1 MEDRPASLKQH
12 SNRKLRVLLLAELC
26 NPRWASVPLEA
37 YSLAKALSERDDVDI
52 TLVSQVRSREALESD
67 SIAAKVD
74 LRLID
79 NEFVGRPF
87 FRISQWL
94 RGGSQLSWTTALA
107 LTWPAYIV
115 FEKMVYRQFRDKL
128 RTHSFDVIHRISPIS
143 QTLGSPLASLTKV
156 PMLIGPLNGGLPW
169 PTEYPELRAKEREW
183 LVPLRGLY
191 RYLPYHRSTYR
202 CVRGVIAGSW
212 HTASEI
218 PTWFSGRRYY
228 VPENG
233 VDPERIPLG
242 TGWHP
247 RDVAGRFR
255 FVTVGRLVPYKG
267 FDLVLQALSR
277 SEELRREAELLI
289 IGDGPYR
296 TALEEQVSE
305 FGLGSI
311 VTFTGFI
318 EHARVQEH
326 FRHAQA
332 FVFPSLREFG
342 GAVVLEA
349 MASGLPPIVVNYG
362 GPGELVSDECG
373 IRLPMVSREEL
384 IGRLS
389 DAMVSMIR
397 DPQQSQRMSHSGIE
411 RVRRGFTWSKKAAQI
426 VTIYRD
432 LLGLPHSESTNTSI
446 GPAPPAYWAPPETDD
461 QFLDS
466 PLVSPHDPAL
476 SSLIS

>member
-1 MEDRPASLKQH
+1 MDYSSGVDL
-12 SNRKLRVLLLAELC
+12 
-26 NPRWASVPLEA
+26 ASV
-37 YSLAKALSERDDVDI
+37 YC
-52 TLVSQVRSREALESD
+52 
-67 SIAAKVD
+67 
-74 LRLID
+74 LR
-79 NEFVGRPF
+79 
-87 FRISQWL
+87 
-94 RGGSQLSWTTALA
+94 
-107 LTWPAYIV
+107 
-115 FEKMVYRQFRDKL
+115 KMVYRQFRDKL

-305 FGLGSI
+305 LESRLDRYF
-311 VTFTGFI
+311 
-318 EHARVQEH
+318 HRVY
-326 FRHAQA
+326 RTC
-332 FVFPSLREFG
+332 PSSRT
-342 GAVVLEA
+342 
-349 MASGLPPIVVNYG
+349 LPPRSGV
-362 GPGELVSDECG
+362 
-373 IRLPMVSREEL
+373 RLPQ
-384 IGRLS
+384 
-389 DAMVSMIR
+389 
-397 DPQQSQRMSHSGIE
+397 PQ
-411 RVRRGFTWSKKAAQI
+411 RVRRSCRSRGNGKWPSADRRQLRWAWRTGF
-426 VTIYRD
+426 R
-432 LLGLPHSESTNTSI
+432 
-446 GPAPPAYWAPPETDD
+446 
-461 QFLDS
+461 
-466 PLVSPHDPAL
+466 
-476 SSLIS
+476 